1 MTSFFFDWFCTSKF
15 VVRNLTEPSSIWNTM
30 HTRPPPYKAQKA
42 STQKLN
48 EHIKIIQL
56 IQNLPEP
63 HVYSTRSQD
72 LALSDLK
79 GRRSARVCGGQLY
92 FPAQDPNLNPHFHC
106 YWEGRQPQLCICIPC
121 AKMHQPRVDLGVNV
135 GMVKGN
141 HSQCSA
147 TVCCMTCITSMLT
160 FWWPSIVGAIFQE
173 LQPKQG
179 CFFSAVSSPYKAIYI
194 YLCIYRIISQIWLLY
209 IFVAWF
215 FVQVFLDHIH
225 LLFCEPTSTHTDEH
239 SHFNRLP
246 QNLCDA
252 TTTLRVVHIILHN
265 CKFISPPTPP
275 GWNIYQVAEASFVIH
290 LCDLLARTWGD
301 RWLTVVNSW
310 DTQME
315 TLYFWKPK
323 L

>member
-1 MTSFFFDWFCTSKF
+1 MCKNAPT
-15 VVRNLTEPSSIWNTM
+15 
-30 HTRPPPYKAQKA
+30 
-42 STQKLN
+42 
-48 EHIKIIQL
+48 
-56 IQNLPEP
+56 
-63 HVYSTRSQD
+63 
-72 LALSDLK
+72 K
-79 GRRSARVCGGQLY
+79 GRPWSERRNGERQPFSMQCDSVLHDMYHQHANFLVALNCGGY
-92 FPAQDPNLNPHFHC
+92 FPRTSTKTRLFLFSSK
-106 YWEGRQPQLCICIPC
+106 QP
-121 AKMHQPRVDLGVNV
+121 
-135 GMVKGN
+135 
-141 HSQCSA
+141 
-147 TVCCMTCITSMLT
+147 
-160 FWWPSIVGAIFQE
+160 
-173 LQPKQG
+173 LQG
-179 CFFSAVSSPYKAIYI
+179 IYIYI